1 MKVEIWPQYGPLNS
15 KEVFQNFITSLQNS
29 GEELSINKSADADVA
44 VIWSVLWQGRM
55 RNYKRIWDHYQ
66 NLRKPVIVLEVGG
79 LRRNK
84 SFKIG
89 INGVNGK
96 ADFANQDVDNTRW
109 QLFNHDLKPWRT
121 DGKNIIILGQ
131 HHTSE
136 QWAGLPAMNK
146 WFEQQIQQI
155 RQHTNR
161 HIQIR
166 PHPRNPI
173 GFDAKKYVNVSIQNP
188 KMDRNTVDDT
198 DFKDTLGDA
207 WAVVNHSSNP
217 AMEAVIHGVP
227 VFVSKDSLCYEVG
240 NQSYENINNPIM
252 PDRQSW
258 ANKLSYTEWFPDEIK
273 QGKPWERIKKRLE
286 ENYLNEH
293 SKR

>member
-29 GEELSINKSADADVA
+29 GEQLSINKSSDADVA

-55 RNYKRIWDHYQ
+55 KNYKRIWDNYR
-66 NLRKPVIVLEVGG
+66 NLGKPVVVLEVGG

-89 INGVNGK
+89 INGVNAK

-109 QLFNHDLKPWRT
+109 PLFNHNIKPWRT
-121 DGKNIIILGQ
+121 DGKSIIILGQ

-155 RQHTNR
+155 RQHTDR
-161 HIQIR
+161 HIQVR

-173 GFDAKKYVNVSIQNP
+173 GFDAKKYHNVLFNRPLYTLLKRPRPAVNKQLALQPALAIGH
-188 KMDRNTVDDT
+188 
-198 DFKDTLGDA
+198 TLKPLVRAGA
-207 WAVVNHSSNP
+207 RYK
-217 AMEAVIHGVP
+217 IP
-227 VFVSKDSLCYEVG
+227 VK
-240 NQSYENINNPIM
+240 
-252 PDRQSW
+252 
-258 ANKLSYTEWFPDEIK
+258 
-273 QGKPWERIKKRLE
+273 
-286 ENYLNEH
+286 YLYF
-293 SKR
+293 